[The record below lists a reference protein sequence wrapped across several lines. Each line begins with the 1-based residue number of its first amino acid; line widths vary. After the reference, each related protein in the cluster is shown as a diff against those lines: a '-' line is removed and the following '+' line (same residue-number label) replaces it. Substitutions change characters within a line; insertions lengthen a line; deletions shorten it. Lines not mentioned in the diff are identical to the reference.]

1 MQNADIGGGGG
12 GEMQLGLVGGEK
24 GRLDTIRRPLCKR
37 SVSQSTNTLHRIAFE
52 YILDFT
58 CIVSFPILLNFAN
71 AVCHKALPPCCIF

>member
-1 MQNADIGGGGG
+1 MQNADIGGGG

-52 YILDFT
+52 YF
-58 CIVSFPILLNFAN
+58 LNN
-71 AVCHKALPPCCIF
+71 Y